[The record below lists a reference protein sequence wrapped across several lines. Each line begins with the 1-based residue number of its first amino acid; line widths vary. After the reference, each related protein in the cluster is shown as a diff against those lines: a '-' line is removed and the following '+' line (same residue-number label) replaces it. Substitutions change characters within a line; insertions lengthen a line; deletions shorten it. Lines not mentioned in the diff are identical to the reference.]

1 MQYEKPDME
10 IVLLEWNDIVCTSP
24 NVGVGDKDNDN
35 DWTQQEG
42 EGL

>member
-24 NVGVGDKDNDN
+24 NVEVGGKDKDNDN
-35 DWTQQEG
+35 DWT
-42 EGL
+42 